1 MDSKT
6 HQHIVYGTDAHS
18 WTQVYFAGYGW
29 VNFEPSAG
37 FSQFERPTPNQYLP
51 GTSSIVPPGG
61 LNPNTG
67 KNHKTPKNELGN
79 IGGTTSTQ
87 TPGQFEAQLGRQAG
101 IAIGAV
107 VLLILFSLLLFSIWW
122 RRLFRHYN
130 VSAQIYGRICI
141 LANWAGIPLQYSQ
154 TPHEYIQ
161 SIAVAAPDEAPT
173 LHRFEDIYV
182 RELWA
187 SPDST
192 EHPLNTGEVRDLPAL
207 WQRLQ
212 PRLFLYAVKHPRVLM
227 TLPNRTWKSL
237 LRLRAKRRARRALEQ
252 DL

>member
-1 MDSKT
+1 MAST
-6 HQHIVYGTDAHS
+6 LPPLQCIGS
-18 WTQVYFAGYGW
+18 NLWT
-29 VNFEPSAG
+29 
-37 FSQFERPTPNQYLP
+37 YLYP
-51 GTSSIVPPGG
+51 G
-61 LNPNTG
+61 
-67 KNHKTPKNELGN
+67 ELG
-79 IGGTTSTQ
+79 G
-87 TPGQFEAQLGRQAG
+87 
-101 IAIGAV
+101 
-107 VLLILFSLLLFSIWW
+107 
-122 RRLFRHYN
+122 
-130 VSAQIYGRICI
+130 
-141 LANWAGIPLQYSQ
+141 SQ

-173 LHRFEDIYV
+173 LQRFEDIYV

-212 PRLFLYAVKHPRVLM
+212 PRLFLYVVKHPRVLM